1 MGLFATGVAIIAVP
15 AGGEVHAM
23 TANAVSS
30 LSLDPML
37 LLFCPAKKA
46 HLSQHLAPGVPFS
59 VNVLR
64 AAAGLSFTANCR

>member
-1 MGLFATGVAIIAVP
+1 
-15 AGGEVHAM
+15 
-23 TANAVSS
+23 
-30 LSLDPML
+30 ML

-64 AAAGLSFTANCR
+64 ADQMAVSTFFAGAWRAAPDLGAVTDEPEHIPYDTHS